1 MFCVLNK
8 DYPCIIQ
15 VLISLS
21 PYLAAVQTW
30 HCDVYSK
37 CLQSEVCV
45 NLVPYL
51 FSDLSLKANQPVARQ
66 KRE

>member
-1 MFCVLNK
+1 MMFCALYK
-8 DYPCIIQ
+8 DYPCISQ

-45 NLVPYL
+45 NFVPYL
-51 FSDLSLKANQPVARQ
+51 F
-66 KRE
+66 